1 MTLIDQRILVAAPA
15 EAIWQYLTLPNWL
28 PKWHQ
33 GCKQVSLLSTR
44 SSGVGARR
52 RCIAADRTEMVEEIT
67 GWLENIGYE
76 YRVIDGPYRSFRGRF
91 RLQPTAEGVIV
102 NWTVEYAKRGLGRQ
116 LRDRLG
122 GRRRVANQMAES
134 LRALRKLVEKS
145 GVRIDPERQSRYG
158 MQRDPGFEA
167 RAARAG
173 DIPRPEGAAALRPVV
188 IGDDDLPAAPAM
200 PSALPPTPEPSFVS
214 RLSSPPPPAPSLST
228 SESSP
233 KADTKPRKP
242 KGLQEALERA
252 GLVPPGGEGER
263 YDSAK
268 ALTVPADLV
277 APKTPAPPTPP
288 PAKPAATL
296 ADLNNAPTPP
306 RGVPIPPKRE
316 SGTFTPVSP
325 AMPPARPSA
334 PITGDTPPGRDTGAV
349 TPVPVPPAKP
359 APSRPSAP
367 TPPRGI
373 PTPKG
378 DTGTLPPLGPVPPLA
393 KRETGTITPVSP
405 AMPPAPKRETG
416 SMPAT
421 PEGGPPPGPKPTTI
435 HDTGELSIWDVFGV
449 QRPSER
455 TRTDLQ
461 TIIASLQAPIGKG
474 RDFPTKTA
482 RRPTLRRKPIRVTA
496 RPPDPRRRERGER
509 RIRAKAKVRVR

>member
-1 MTLIDQRILVAAPA
+1 VTLIDQRILIAAPA

-44 SSGVGARR
+44 SGGVGARR
-52 RCIAADRTEMVEEIT
+52 RCIGADRSEVVEEIT
-67 GWLENIGYE
+67 GWLDNIGYE
-76 YRVIDGPYRSFRGRF
+76 YRVIDGPYRWFRGRF

-102 NWTVEYAKRGLGRQ
+102 NWTVEYIKRGLGSR

-145 GVRIDPERQSRYG
+145 GVRIDPEKQARYG

-173 DIPRPEGAAALRPVV
+173 DVPRPEGAALRPVV
-188 IGDDDLPAAPAM
+188 IGEDDLPAA
-200 PSALPPTPEPSFVS
+200 LPTLPTPVPEPSFVS
-214 RLSSPPPPAPSLST
+214 QLSSPPPPAPSLSA

-252 GLVPPGGEGER
+252 GLMPPSSKGER
-263 YDSAK
+263 YDPAK

-277 APKTPAPPTPP
+277 APKTPIPPAPSVTPP
-288 PAKPAATL
+288 PAKPATL
-296 ADLNNAPTPP
+296 TDLNNAPTPP

-316 SGTFTPVSP
+316 SGTFAPVP
-325 AMPPARPSA
+325 A
-334 PITGDTPPGRDTGAV
+334 DTPPNRETGALPPIP
-349 TPVPVPPAKP
+349 PVASI
-359 APSRPSAP
+359 PSRPSAP

-373 PTPKG
+373 PTPKRE
-378 DTGTLPPLGPVPPLA
+378 TGTLPPLGPVPPLA
-393 KRETGTITPVSP
+393 KRDTGAMNPVTKRDTGAMP
-405 AMPPAPKRETG
+405 AMPAVPPAANP
-416 SMPAT
+416 

-461 TIIASLQAPIGKG
+461 TIIASLQAPIGRG
-474 RDFPTKTA
+474 RAFPTKTA
-482 RRPTLRRKPIRVTA
+482 RRPTLRRKPIRVAA
-496 RPPDPRRRERGER
+496 RPPNPRRRERGER
-509 RIRAKAKVRVR
+509 RIKAKTKVRVR